1 MLYSCRFSGEAGPT
15 RVSVPDALRPQSQDG
30 AAGQAL
36 RQTPGRAREEGEPRQ
51 QLRYAWCSSVR

>member
-15 RVSVPDALRPQSQDG
+15 RVSVPDALRPQSQDR

-51 QLRYAWCSSVR
+51 QLRYA